1 MLCTFCSIA
10 RLDNEAPCPHCGAPS
25 PLIAATNGG
34 YRASLL
40 PVPYHQPQ
48 QQQPFSTMGMMYGQN
63 DVMIPLPEQER
74 GLSIHSFP
82 GEDISTPIYVAPMYT
97 KPRAII
103 PRYRAISGLLSVLIV
118 TAFLCVGAGYY
129 LKVSGKLAAISQL
142 AGFVPPANIQPAA
155 TAPLPNPTA
164 TIITGPAYSI
174 INSATTTAKIDPK
187 TYLAIEPDTIF
198 KTNTPIYVTYSV
210 QNPKGLGQMTVEW
223 YTNGAFYQAS
233 PPLNISK
240 AISGYD
246 QQEYSQPA
254 EGKVELY
261 WNGQLA
267 ITLFFVVR

>member
-1 MLCTFCSIA
+1 MQMSPTMSQQAEEEREREQA
-10 RLDNEAPCPHCGAPS
+10 RSAF
-25 PLIAATNGG
+25 
-34 YRASLL
+34 L
-40 PVPYHQPQ
+40 PVPYQPPH
-48 QQQPFSTMGMMYGQN
+48 QQQPFPTMGMMYGQN
-63 DVMIPLPEQER
+63 SALMPLPQQ
-74 GLSIHSFP
+74 GMGVTIPSFP
-82 GEDISTPIYVAPMYT
+82 GEDIATPIYIEPMYT

-118 TAFLCVGAGYY
+118 MTLLCVGAGYY
-129 LKVSGKLAAISQL
+129 LKVSGKLSAISQF

-187 TYLAIEPDTIF
+187 TYLAIEPDTVF

-210 QNPKGLGQMTVEW
+210 QNPKGTGQMTVKW

-233 PPLNISK
+233 PPLNVTK
-240 AISGYD
+240 PISGYD